1 MGVIQ
6 ATEHLDVLIIGA
18 GVSGIGAA
26 WHLQHNLPKKSY
38 RVLEARDQLGGTW
51 DLFRYPGI
59 RSDSDLHTFGYQFKP
74 WTDQASIADG
84 PAILDYLEETA
95 VENRIDERIRFGC
108 KVTAAE
114 WSTED
119 SQWTVSYADS
129 QSGESET
136 LTCSWLFCASGYY
149 SYEHGYLPHFEGSE
163 RFEGLIIHPQEWP
176 QDLDYTGKR
185 IVVIGSGAT
194 AVTIVPAMAEKAAH
208 VTMLQR
214 SPTYVVAV
222 PGKDPIAN
230 FFKRHLSAERAY
242 ALTRRKNIF
251 MQKTVFNL
259 SQKRPAIVKWAIRK
273 MLERQLPEGYDI
285 DTHFTPD
292 YKPWDQRLC
301 SVPDGDL
308 FKAIT
313 NGSASVVTDRIKT
326 FTEHGILLES
336 GTEIE
341 ADIIVTATGLQVL
354 VLGGIDMTV
363 DGVKPVLKDSLA
375 YRAMMLSDI
384 PNFVYSIGYTNSS
397 WTLKVDIVFDY
408 ACRVIETMDRCG
420 YSKCVPVNP
429 DPSMETRPLLD
440 FQAGYVKRAVDE
452 LPREGTKAPWELT
465 MNYVK
470 DRKSLREDPVQDG
483 VLQFSTPSATARE
496 AGLSATAG

>member
-1 MGVIQ
+1 M
-6 ATEHLDVLIIGA
+6 
-18 GVSGIGAA
+18 
-26 WHLQHNLPKKSY
+26 
-38 RVLEARDQLGGTW
+38 
-51 DLFRYPGI
+51 
-59 RSDSDLHTFGYQFKP
+59 
-74 WTDQASIADG
+74 
-84 PAILDYLEETA
+84 
-95 VENRIDERIRFGC
+95 
-108 KVTAAE
+108 
-114 WSTED
+114 
-119 SQWTVSYADS
+119 
-129 QSGESET
+129 
-136 LTCSWLFCASGYY
+136 
-149 SYEHGYLPHFEGSE
+149 
-163 RFEGLIIHPQEWP
+163 
-176 QDLDYTGKR
+176 
-185 IVVIGSGAT
+185 
-194 AVTIVPAMAEKAAH
+194 
-208 VTMLQR
+208 
-214 SPTYVVAV
+214 

-483 VLQFSTPSATARE
+483 VLQFSKPSAAARE